1 MLRLAGVN
9 KKGSDNSAALN
20 HHSDHYSDASLVFF
34 LWRRLISPSIEV
46 TINCAVL
53 SPGSLTSSIASTT
66 SWGVRTCS
74 FCDLALCVPVAI
86 KLVSCGKWSTVYAKK
101 NLIQWLTCSPLANK
115 VDYTLNLFQWENN
128 EAQPDGRPGWA
139 SVHNVSEVYTMAYS
153 HSTQTRPE
161 KTYQWR
167 FLALNRSDM
176 SAKFCRVSVEALT
189 EHDARMVLAP
199 FFILSFA
206 GRLPVQEVA
215 NV

>member
-1 MLRLAGVN
+1 MLLLAGVH

-20 HHSDHYSDASLVFF
+20 HHSDHYSDASLAFF
-34 LWRRLISPSIEV
+34 LWRRLISPSIAV

-53 SPGSLTSSIASTT
+53 SPGSFTLSIASIT
-66 SWGVRTCS
+66 SCGARACT
-74 FCDLALCVPVAI
+74 FCDFALMLSVATADLLDIWWMPVY
-86 KLVSCGKWSTVYAKK
+86 TKK
-101 NLIQWLTCSPLANK
+101 KTKKVLRWMPVNGYSGCQLGVAALSNSKAPKDCSPS
-115 VDYTLNLFQWENN
+115 
-128 EAQPDGRPGWA
+128 GA
-139 SVHNVSEVYTMAYS
+139 SVHNVSEVYTMAYL

>member
-1 MLRLAGVN
+1 MLCVAGMN
-9 KKGSDNSAALN
+9 KKGSYNGAALH
-20 HHSDHYSDASLVFF
+20 HHSDHYSDASLAFF
-34 LWRRLISPSIEV
+34 LCRRLISPSMAV
-46 TINCAVL
+46 TINCALL
-53 SPGSLTSSIASTT
+53 SSGSLTCSIASTT
-66 SWGVRTCS
+66 SCGTRAVIN
-74 FCDLALCVPVAI
+74 CDFEFLLPVATNELQCI
-86 KLVSCGKWSTVYAKK
+86 GCVSVYTKESMKK
-101 NLIQWLTCSPLANK
+101 NLKCVSLQSK
-115 VDYTLNLFQWENN
+115 VIHTLVVLRYENS
-128 EAQPDGRPGWA
+128 EAQKDGNPCWA
-139 SVHNVSEVYTMAYS
+139 SNHNVSEAYTMAYL

-176 SAKFCRVSVEALT
+176 SAKFCRVSLEAPT

>member
-1 MLRLAGVN
+1 M
-9 KKGSDNSAALN
+9 
-20 HHSDHYSDASLVFF
+20 
-34 LWRRLISPSIEV
+34 
-46 TINCAVL
+46 
-53 SPGSLTSSIASTT
+53 
-66 SWGVRTCS
+66 
-74 FCDLALCVPVAI
+74 
-86 KLVSCGKWSTVYAKK
+86 KK
-101 NLIQWLTCSPLANK
+101 NLKCVSLQSK
-115 VDYTLNLFQWENN
+115 VIHTLVVLRYENS
-128 EAQPDGRPGWA
+128 EAQKDGNPCWA
-139 SVHNVSEVYTMAYS
+139 SNHNVSEAYTMAYL

-176 SAKFCRVSVEALT
+176 SAKFCRVSLEAPT

>member
-1 MLRLAGVN
+1 MLRVAGMN
-9 KKGSDNSAALN
+9 KKGSDNGATLN
-20 HHSDHYSDASLVFF
+20 HHSDHYSDASLAFF
-34 LWRRLISPSIEV
+34 LWRRLISPSNEAM
-46 TINCAVL
+46 INWEVL
-53 SPGSLTSSIASTT
+53 SPGSFTASIASTT
-66 SWGVRTCS
+66 SCGTRD
-74 FCDLALCVPVAI
+74 FRDCDFAFTVPVAI
-86 KLVSCGKWSTVYAKK
+86 VHPMEKRWTTVYPKK
-101 NLIQWLTCSPLANK
+101 SQKKPLTWTTPKRK
-115 VDYTLNLFQWENN
+115 VGHTTLFGGLKCDAPECGNTI
-128 EAQPDGRPGWA
+128 GA
-139 SVHNVSEVYTMAYS
+139 SNHNVSEAYTMAYL

-176 SAKFCRVSVEALT
+176 SAKFCRVSVEAST